1 TPDAEQRL
9 AAASPDLVKI
19 LSIPSSSASR
29 PGRLIVGINPR
40 RPYDDH
46 FRSFLELVA
55 DQLGTALANARAYEE
70 ERQRAEAL
78 AALDCAKTAF
88 FSNVSHEFRTP
99 LTLMLGPIES
109 LLANTNGPL
118 NAAQRG
124 EAEILKRNAGR
135 LLKLVNALLDFSRI
149 EAGRTQATYAPTDV
163 CTLTRELAG
172 TFQSAVEHAGI
183 RFDVACEEID
193 APVFLDRDMWEKI
206 VLNLLSNA
214 LKFTFSG
221 SIRVELRRVDDAVEL
236 TVAATGTGIAESE
249 LPRIFERFHRVE
261 GAKSRTHEGTGIGLA
276 LTHELVRLHG
286 GSIRAESQIGAGTR
300 FILRVPLGSAH
311 LPQDRIATTPMPA
324 SSGYTATVVDEAAR
338 WLQKPFVDGGLRPTL
353 APAHDEPAVRSGKER
368 LLIVDDNADMRDYLC
383 Q

>member
-221 SIRVELRRVDDAVEL
+221 SIRVELQPRDREVEL
-236 TVAATGTGIAESE
+236 RVADTGTGIPASE
-249 LPRIFERFHRVE
+249 IPRLFERFHRVE
-261 GAKSRTHEGTGIGLA
+261 GARSRTHEGTGIGLA
-276 LTHELVRLHG
+276 LTDELVRLHG
-286 GSIRAESQIGAGTR
+286 GTITATSRVEEGSVFVVQIPAGR
-300 FILRVPLGSAH
+300 AH
-311 LPQDRIATTPMPA
+311 LPADRIDSLA
-324 SSGYTATVVDEAAR
+324 SLSS
-338 WLQKPFVDGGLRPTL
+338 
-353 APAHDEPAVRSGKER
+353 PAVGTAPF
-368 LLIVDDNADMRDYLC
+368 ID
-383 Q
+383 